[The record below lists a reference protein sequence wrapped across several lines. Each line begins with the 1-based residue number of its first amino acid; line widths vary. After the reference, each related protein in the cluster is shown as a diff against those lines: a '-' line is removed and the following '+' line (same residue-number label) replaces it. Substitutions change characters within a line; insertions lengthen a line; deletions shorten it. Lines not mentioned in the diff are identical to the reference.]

1 MFLIILTFISAI
13 SISLIAAGY
22 SIIGLATLFA
32 GAATPIIAMGSA
44 LEVGKLVAASWLYHN
59 WRRNIP
65 KSLKAYLFTSII
77 VLIFI
82 TSVGIFGF
90 LSKAHLD
97 QVKPTAGNTEQI
109 ALIDK
114 KIKQEEKIIER
125 AEKTLAQLDK
135 ALDVY
140 IDKEYVSRGL
150 KERNKQKEERDLLNK
165 SIDESMAKIAD
176 LNNSKSSINIE
187 QLKLEA
193 DVGPL
198 KYVAELIYG
207 DNAKD
212 HFDSAVRIIILIL
225 IFVFDPLAVLLL
237 IASQYTFNW
246 AREQKGGGSLPPKSD
261 PDNSPTSPTP
271 GYTDEEWDQAHR
283 ENYEFDRAKVID
295 ANEPPEIVEPEEPKE
310 KEKTTSELLMEG
322 FKEEQEQRAIEEQNE
337 EWADMY
343 AQADNT
349 LPKDSVAE
357 QIEDETLKELS
368 NLDKWNEWV
377 EKANE
382 EAEKNPEEPKKEL
395 PDTKNRIF
403 YSAEVEDQ
411 KKTPE
416 GINYMK
422 KEGNKQVRKT
432 STPKS

>member
-1 MFLIILTFISAI
+1 MFLTLITFISAI

-22 SIIGLATLFA
+22 SILGLATLFA
-32 GAATPIIAMGSA
+32 GAYVPIIAMGSA

-59 WRRNIP
+59 WRSDIP

-77 VLIFI
+77 ILIFI
-82 TSVGIFGF
+82 TSIGIFGF

-97 QVKPTAGNTEQI
+97 QVKPTAGNAEQI
-109 ALIDK
+109 ELIDK
-114 KIKQEEKIIER
+114 KIRQEEKIIER
-125 AEKTLAQLDK
+125 AEKTLNQLDK

-165 SIDESMAKIAD
+165 SIDEAMEKIAN

-237 IASQYTFNW
+237 IAANI
-246 AREQKGGGSLPPKSD
+246 SLNQWRDKRD
-261 PDNSPTSPTP
+261 EKK
-271 GYTDEEWDQAHR
+271 TD
-283 ENYEFDRAKVID
+283 
-295 ANEPPEIVEPEEPKE
+295 
-310 KEKTTSELLMEG
+310 TM
-322 FKEEQEQRAIEEQNE
+322 
-337 EWADMY
+337 
-343 AQADNT
+343 
-349 LPKDSVAE
+349 
-357 QIEDETLKELS
+357 
-368 NLDKWNEWV
+368 
-377 EKANE
+377 EKALKRIEVLEGRNKRLKIYKDLTKE
-382 EAEKNPEEPKKEL
+382 FGDNPDEIKLKLNQIYDWNNDKN
-395 PDTKNRIF
+395 
-403 YSAEVEDQ
+403 
-411 KKTPE
+411 
-416 GINYMK
+416 
-422 KEGNKQVRKT
+422 
-432 STPKS
+432 